1 MLKMRKK
8 QGKRQRNIK
17 SILAVPIF
25 SSCMFWPAKF
35 TKRFN
40 KKILYFTLVF
50 FCFFLLPWSWS
61 EWLPFGGPRLCNA
74 IWKCK
79 NTNMYENRNTQIQKP
94 WLYKAIWKWGVHI
107 GSSTAGALGTKLPR
121 LPCLRSKKSIFFEET
136 KHLISVCGDS
146 GLQPTVL
153 FPKCISYV
161 YVCIEYQA
169 ICCNLNC
176 IWNLGLCIR

>member
-35 TKRFN
+35 SKRFN

-121 LPCLRSKKSIFFEET
+121 LPCLRSKKSIFFWRNKT
-136 KHLISVCGDS
+136 SNICLWRFWFATDCVISKMYLICLCLHWISSDL
-146 GLQPTVL
+146 LQFKLYLEFGV
-153 FPKCISYV
+153 V
-161 YVCIEYQA
+161 Y
-169 ICCNLNC
+169 
-176 IWNLGLCIR
+176 